1 MNKKK
6 KENSETVLLFKSN
19 NNDPND
25 NLNIANRQLF
35 IEKYKPKTVNN
46 LILDSYQM
54 VKLNNLIKN
63 NVIPNLLLCGPSGS
77 GKTITLNLLIKEV
90 MSKFSNNY
98 KDSVMEINVSDNRGL
113 EIINNSLIYFCKKKT
128 DCNKIIILDEADN
141 ITKKAQNLLN
151 NLMEEYNDTRFC
163 FTCNE
168 SSKIIETIQ
177 SRCLIFRFKSISD
190 ENMYSRLE
198 HICKNENIKYTED
211 GLNSIIHISQGDLR
225 YAINNLE
232 AIYSSFGQVTKDNTY
247 KLCYQPHPEEMIHII
262 KLSLKMD
269 IKKIVTKLLQL
280 KKDGYCNSDLLQS
293 LITILRNIN
302 INETIRLAYIRYL
315 NECYININDGNDSN
329 LQLFSCFSKIIKWL
343 RSYQISSHDNLSS
356 KNKSSEVS
364 I

>member
-6 KENSETVLLFKSN
+6 KDQSETILLFKSN
-19 NNDPND
+19 NTDYTTNS
-25 NLNIANRQLF
+25 NLNTNKSLW
-35 IEKYKPKTVNN
+35 IEKYKPKTVDN

-54 VKLNNLIKN
+54 VKLKNLIKN
-63 NVIPNLLLCGPSGS
+63 NIIPNLLLCGPSGS

-128 DCNKIIILDEADN
+128 DCHKIIILDEADN

-151 NLMEEYNDTRFC
+151 NLMEEYNETRFC

-198 HICKNENIKYTED
+198 YICKNEKVNYNKE
-211 GLNSIIHISQGDLR
+211 GLESIIHISQGDIR

-232 AIYSSFGQVTKDNTY
+232 AIYSSFGEVTKDNTY

-269 IKKIVTKLLQL
+269 IKKIVAKLLQL

-293 LITILRNIN
+293 LITILRNID
-302 INETIRLAYIRYL
+302 IDEMIRLTYIRYL
-315 NECYININDGNDSN
+315 SECYININDGNDSN

-343 RSYQISSHDNLSS
+343 RSYQISLVS
-356 KNKSSEVS
+356 KNKSSGS
-364 I
+364 S